1 MPEIKLQHILT
12 MVQLLSK
19 GARHNFVEVTTAD
32 LGKNI
37 GRSQQAAS
45 KHLLDLEL
53 ASYIERIRHGQKY
66 AVRVTDKG
74 YTEIQTLY
82 ASLRLA
88 LESEP
93 STIDFEGS
101 VVSGMGEGAY
111 YMSLAGYK
119 KQFLDK
125 LGFEP
130 YPGTLNVRLTD
141 PAYMNARRELGRHP
155 SIFLDG
161 FSDGTRTYGWV
172 KCYRAT
178 INDGIVENAAVLV
191 LERTHYD
198 DRMLEVIAPVS
209 VKDTAGIKNGD
220 RIKVRVR
227 IDNNNTSS
235 ASNMARSS
243 ISASQI
249 P

>member
-12 MVQLLSK
+12 IVELLSK
-19 GARHNFVEVTTAD
+19 GARHNFVEVTTTE
-32 LGKNI
+32 LGKHI

-45 KHLLDLEL
+45 KHLLDLEN
-53 ASYIERIRHGQKY
+53 SGYIERAKKGQKF

-74 YTEIQTLY
+74 YSEIQSIFS
-82 ASLRLA
+82 SLRSA
-88 LESEP
+88 LESAPAAIE
-93 STIDFEGS
+93 FEGS

-111 YMSLAGYK
+111 YMSLEGYRR
-119 KQFLDK
+119 QFKEK
-125 LGFEP
+125 LGYAP

-141 PAYMNARRELGRHP
+141 QIFMNTRRELGKHP

-172 KCYRAT
+172 KCYRAV
-178 INDGIVENAAVLV
+178 INDGAVDNAAVLV

-198 DRMLEVIAPVS
+198 DSMLEVIAPMS
-209 VKDTAGIKNGD
+209 IKQTAGIKNGQ
-220 RIKVRVR
+220 RVKVQVQLGQ
-227 IDNNNTSS
+227 
-235 ASNMARSS
+235 M
-243 ISASQI
+243 

>member
-19 GARHNFVEVTTAD
+19 GARHNFIEVTTAD

-45 KHLLDLEL
+45 KHLLDLET
-53 ASYIERIRHGQKY
+53 AGYIERTRRGQKF

-74 YTEIQTLY
+74 NTEIQSLF
-82 ASLRLA
+82 ASLKSA
-88 LESEP
+88 LESAP
-93 STIDFEGS
+93 AAVDFEGS

-111 YMSLAGYK
+111 YMSLEGYK
-119 KQFLDK
+119 KQFLEK
-125 LGFEP
+125 LGYEP

-141 PAYMNARRELGRHP
+141 QVYMNARLELGRHP
-155 SIFLDG
+155 SVFLDG

-172 KCYRAT
+172 KCYRAS
-178 INDGIVENAAVLV
+178 INGSAMENAAVLV

-198 DRMLEVIAPVS
+198 DSMLEVIAPVS
-209 VKDTAGIKNGD
+209 IKDATGIKNGD
-220 RIKVRVR
+220 RIRVQVM
-227 IDNNNTSS
+227 INNDNNNHQ
-235 ASNMARSS
+235 M
-243 ISASQI
+243 